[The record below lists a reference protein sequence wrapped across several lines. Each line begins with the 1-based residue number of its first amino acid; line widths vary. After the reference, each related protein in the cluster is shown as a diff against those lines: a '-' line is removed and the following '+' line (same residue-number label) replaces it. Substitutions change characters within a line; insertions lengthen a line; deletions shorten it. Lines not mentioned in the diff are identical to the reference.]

1 MNREQISNKI
11 IGILRADLLIDEIKE
26 DDNIKNDLMLDSL
39 DIVELSFII
48 EKRFHITIDM
58 DIWRTIEDW
67 SVSQL
72 IDYVDKEVNK
82 NIAE

>member
-26 DDNIKNDLMLDSL
+26 ADNIKNDLMLDSL

-58 DIWRTIEDW
+58 DIWRKIEEW